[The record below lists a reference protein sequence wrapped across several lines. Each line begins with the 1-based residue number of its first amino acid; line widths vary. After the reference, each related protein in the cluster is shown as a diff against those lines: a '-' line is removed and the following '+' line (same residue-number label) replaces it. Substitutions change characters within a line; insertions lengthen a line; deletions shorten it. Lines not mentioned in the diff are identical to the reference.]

1 MSGNGGLADLA
12 VKIRVS
18 YEWPEELQQVLDMLG
33 KGVEDVR
40 TPRQQAGRYKKA
52 YIDFDGFPCMQGNA
66 AEHEK
71 YGCRSP

>member
-1 MSGNGGLADLA
+1 MS

-18 YEWPEELQQVLDMLG
+18 YEQPEELQQVLDLLG

-52 YIDFDGFPCMQGNA
+52 YIDFDGSDGSPCRQGNA
-66 AEHEK
+66 ANHEK
-71 YGCRSP
+71 YGCRPP